1 MRHPSALLVSL
12 SLLAALAAP
21 AMPARAQG
29 MQSPG
34 QWYINQNIY
43 STRVF
48 NGVIANSMIDAK
60 RKAAADAA
68 NTGSAN
74 QPPQPAE
81 ATRFVPAAARIAPAR
96 MAGRNAGS
104 ADARRAVQAS
114 YDAHLDLYERTAR
127 NDGYPPN
134 DLAYAYQYFVVNAY
148 QVYHDLV
155 NVPLDRDPY
164 LRGARDG
171 FDRITLAAR
180 KRQAQVSA
188 SQERAIYQQFR
199 RELGASA
206 EVRRMSDAEKQE
218 ATEML
223 AISFGV
229 TFDAY
234 MRAINSGDDAL
245 RDEARR
251 AARTGLEK
259 MLGRPVDRIHVG
271 YNGLE
276 GGSAGE
282 PE

>member
-1 MRHPSALLVSL
+1 MHHPTALLLSL

-21 AMPARAQG
+21 AKPAQAQG

-48 NGVIANSMIDAK
+48 NGVIANSVIDAK
-60 RKAAADAA
+60 RNAPTAA
-68 NTGSAN
+68 SAN
-74 QPPQPAE
+74 GTSANAPAKP
-81 ATRFVPAAARIAPAR
+81 ADVTRFVPAAARIAPTR
-96 MAGRNAGS
+96 MANRQAGS
-104 ADARRAVQAS
+104 ADLQRASQAS

-127 NDGYPPN
+127 NDGFPAN
-134 DLAYAYQYFVVNAY
+134 DLAYAYQYFAVNAY

-164 LRGARDG
+164 LRNARDG

-188 SQERAIYQQFR
+188 SQERAIYEQFR

-206 EVRRMSDAEKQE
+206 EVQRMSDAEKQE
-218 ATEML
+218 AAEML

-234 MRAINSGDDAL
+234 MRAINTGDDAL

-251 AARTGLEK
+251 AARIGLEK
-259 MLGRPVDRIHVG
+259 MLGRPVEKIRVG

-276 GGSAGE
+276 G
-282 PE
+282 

>member
-1 MRHPSALLVSL
+1 MRHPAALLMSL
-12 SLLAALAAP
+12 GMLCAFSAP
-21 AMPARAQG
+21 ARLAQAQG

-60 RKAAADAA
+60 RKAPVAGGNAQTATTA
-68 NTGSAN
+68 T
-74 QPPQPAE
+74 QPVDI
-81 ATRFVPAAARIAPAR
+81 TRFAPAGARIAPAR
-96 MAGRNAGS
+96 MASRHAETP
-104 ADARRAVQAS
+104 DAQRAAQTR

-127 NDGYPPN
+127 NDGYPSN

-164 LRGARDG
+164 LRRARDG
-171 FDRITLAAR
+171 FERITLAAR

-188 SQERAIYQQFR
+188 AQERAIYGQFR

-206 EVRRMSDAEKQE
+206 EVQRMSDAEKQE

-229 TFDAY
+229 TFEGY
-234 MRAINSGDDAL
+234 MRAIDSGDDRL
-245 RDEARR
+245 REEARR

-259 MLGRPVDRIHVG
+259 MLGRPVEKIRVG

-276 GGSAGE
+276 D
-282 PE
+282 